1 MNNKQEIIKDFMC
14 NYDGAC
20 YMAVKGQYV
29 ALAMLLEEEYQI
41 TITTKDIKMAVNDL
55 LKNDLLFKD
64 LFERLQA

>member
-1 MNNKQEIIKDFMC
+1 
-14 NYDGAC
+14 
-20 YMAVKGQYV
+20 
-29 ALAMLLEEEYQI
+29 MLLEEEYQI